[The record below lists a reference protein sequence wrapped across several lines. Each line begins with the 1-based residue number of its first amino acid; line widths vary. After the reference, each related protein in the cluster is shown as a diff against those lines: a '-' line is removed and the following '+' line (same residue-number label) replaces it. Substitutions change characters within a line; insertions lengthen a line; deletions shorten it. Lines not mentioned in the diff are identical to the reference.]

1 MYNALIALAVGI
13 LVAACVK
20 LAGFSIWAGVIPG
33 TIAFLGVFILMAR
46 RIGQKMQL
54 LVSAAQKELSVQPAN
69 AKDRQ
74 QRVDRGIQILEKG
87 LAYKNWQPLVASEIH
102 AQIGMLKYVSKDLDG
117 AQRHLAQANPRNAM
131 AHAMSGALYFQKK
144 DPEKMRRA
152 FDRAI
157 KAGKKD
163 PLVWAVYAWCL
174 GQLKQRDEALSVL
187 SRAVEANPN
196 DAKLKASLASLQN
209 DKKLKMR
216 AYEPGW
222 WQFGL
227 EAPPMQQMG
236 GQRRVQFQ
244 RR

>member
-1 MYNALIALAVGI
+1 MYNALIALAVGL
-13 LVAACVK
+13 LVALGVK
-20 LAGFSIWAGVIPG
+20 LAGFSLWAGLIPG
-33 TIAFLGVFILMAR
+33 TVAFVGVFILLAR
-46 RIGQKMQL
+46 RIGQKMQV
-54 LVSAAQKELSVQPAN
+54 LVSAAQKELSVQPVN

-74 QRVDRGIQILEKG
+74 QRLERGIQILEKG
-87 LAYKNWQPLVASEIH
+87 LVYKNWQPLVASEIH

-117 AQRHLAQANPRNAM
+117 AQQHLARANPRNAM
-131 AHAMSGALYFQKK
+131 AQAMSGALYFQKK
-144 DPEKMRRA
+144 DPQKMRRA
-152 FDRAI
+152 FNQAV

-163 PLVWAVYAWCL
+163 PLVWVVYAWCL

-196 DAKLKASLASLQN
+196 DSKLKASLTSLQN
-209 DKKLKMR
+209 DKKLKMK

-227 EAPPMQQMG
+227 ESPPIQTG

>member
-1 MYNALIALAVGI
+1 MYNALIALAVG
-13 LVAACVK
+13 VAIALAVK
-20 LAGFSIWAGVIPG
+20 LAGFSLWAGLVPG
-33 TIAFLGVFILMAR
+33 TIAFLATFIFLAR
-46 RIGQKMQL
+46 RIGQKLNQI
-54 LVSAAQKELSVQPAN
+54 VAAAQKELSVQPVN

-74 QRVDRGIQILEKG
+74 QRIERGIQILEKG
-87 LAYKNWQPLVASEIH
+87 LAYKNWQLLVAAEIH

-117 AQRHLAQANPRNAM
+117 AQKHLAQANPRNAM
-131 AHAMSGALYFQKK
+131 AQAMTGALYFQKK
-144 DPEKMRRA
+144 EPEKMKRA
-152 FDRAI
+152 FNQAV

-174 GQLKQRDEALSVL
+174 GQLKQRDEALTVL

-196 DAKLKASLASLQN
+196 DPKLKASLASLQN
-209 DKKLKMR
+209 DKKLKMK

-227 EAPPMQQMG
+227 EAPPMQTA